1 MAVAHAHARLT
12 VSGVSEA
19 RFRRTAGDTVA
30 TSPLLCRKEMRQ
42 RLQTAVYA
50 LGLVPS
56 GIVGHVQSNL
66 QNVAW
71 KISLYFCQC
80 AVMFGCVLLYPS
92 LQLCALATWQR
103 SRLEGF
109 VEKPSKT
116 FFEKKFLLGNGLL
129 GSVFFY

>member
-19 RFRRTAGDTVA
+19 RFRRTAGDTIA

-50 LGLVPS
+50 LALVPS

-80 AVMFGCVLLYPS
+80 AVMFGCGVNCSSVVSITSTMRLGH
-92 LQLCALATWQR
+92 LATVKAR
-103 SRLEGF
+103 GVCR
-109 VEKPSKT
+109 KT
-116 FFEKKFLLGNGLL
+116 
-129 GSVFFY
+129 